1 MRMAKLCLLL
11 VVALAPL
18 SQPCSAQSPE
28 LTSGLPGVTSAGNT
42 VAILFP
48 IVNSGKA
55 TAGQVTVT
63 SASLDGLN
71 PTPAGALPVNLG
83 DLMAGATSGLNVAFA
98 NGTLVAGTKYLFTVR
113 GTYRLGQETL
123 GFSLNRFITY
133 GAPSVFEQPPNPI
146 NVSATV
152 DKAHSVGGLITAKS
166 GGSLTTKGADGSEF
180 TLTVPANALLGDQPV
195 TMTPILSVA
204 GLPLSGGFGAAV
216 QLSPEGLVLLQPAT
230 LTIKPARQIPVA
242 QQTGFAY
249 HGSGQDF
256 YLYPLNSVSTVTLS
270 LVHFSGYGVGS
281 GTAPTF
287 NPSDALAELQSA
299 IAALAVAER
308 ARVLMGEDPDPQFI
322 QEELDLIQQCF
333 LQVVQPLLEQ
343 AKVNLADQEAVKDAI
358 AKALGWERI
367 EELLGRSDDKVFQQ
381 QKQFIKDTIDAIE
394 VGEFNL
400 AYEDCIAS
408 ANPILVADMVGVARY
423 FELLGGNV
431 QGFLGSDYWDKVNKC
446 ANQKLTVDF
455 DSQIKGVYAGPML
468 GAGVASTDSVV
479 QATGLS
485 LKWNNAGGDPTQAAF
500 QIQSAPMDYVSL
512 SFTLGSYSIARSC
525 ASITSYSATIS
536 VRARPSI
543 NLFGKP
549 PFGKAPPPSMVTDIN
564 VTSDEEL
571 LACDCDPAGCFTAPF
586 STPNPYYSVGW
597 TLIGGREPFVAPL
610 NATTTFSGRT
620 GSAAVGGGSSASF
633 TESTTTVTVNSNPV
647 N

>member
-1 MRMAKLCLLL
+1 MRIAKLCSLL
-11 VVALAPL
+11 VVTLARL

-28 LTSGLPGVTSAGNT
+28 LASGVPGVTSTGNT

-48 IVNSGKA
+48 IVNSGGA

-63 SASLDGLN
+63 SASLHGLN

-113 GTYRLGQETL
+113 GTYGLGQETL
-123 GFSLNRFITY
+123 GFGLNRFITY
-133 GAPSVFEQPPNPI
+133 GVPSVFQQPPNPI

-152 DKAHSVGGLITAKS
+152 DTAHSVSGLIAAKS

-180 TLTVPANALLGDQPV
+180 TLSVPANALLGDQPV

-256 YLYPLNSVSTVTLS
+256 YLYPLNSVNTVTLS

-299 IAALAVAER
+299 IAALAAAER

-333 LQVVQPLLEQ
+333 LQVIQPLLEQ
-343 AKVNLADQEAVKDAI
+343 AKNNLADQEAVKDAI
-358 AKALGWERI
+358 GKALGWERI
-367 EELLGRSDDKVFQQ
+367 EELLGASDDKVFQQ
-381 QKQFIKDTIDAIE
+381 QKQFIHDTIDAIE

-408 ANPILVADMVGVARY
+408 ANPILVADMVGVVRY
-423 FELLGGNV
+423 FALVGGDLQSILGA
-431 QGFLGSDYWDKVNKC
+431 DYWNKVNKC

-455 DSQIKGVYAGPML
+455 DSQIKGVYAGPIL

-500 QIQSAPMDYVSL
+500 QIQSAPMEYVSL
-512 SFTLGSYSIARSC
+512 SYTLGSYSIVRSC

-543 NLFGKP
+543 NLFGK

-586 STPNPYYSVGW
+586 SVIHPYYSVGW
-597 TLIGGREPFVAPL
+597 TLIGGREPFEAPL

-633 TESTTTVTVNSNPV
+633 TESTTTVTVNSNPA